1 MNTWHDDNEL
11 RMKLQGILR
20 SNERGGLSQSDG
32 CLHSLPAGLLVH
44 ESFQQGMIEG
54 VTGLVGYDMADN
66 RHAEEGKISNA
77 VKYLVTHEFVCVSK
91 AFWIQYS
98 ILVDDHSIFQRSAL
112 SESVALQ
119 IVNFMEETKG
129 PRTAD
134 LLLKKTINK

>member
-1 MNTWHDDNEL
+1 
-11 RMKLQGILR
+11 
-20 SNERGGLSQSDG
+20 
-32 CLHSLPAGLLVH
+32 
-44 ESFQQGMIEG
+44 MIEG

-98 ILVDDHSIFQRSAL
+98 ILVDDYSIFQRSAL
-112 SESVALQ
+112 SESVPLQ
-119 IVNFMEETKG
+119 VVNFMEETKG

-134 LLLKKTINK
+134 LLFKKPINE